1 MRSLKFLL
9 GILFL
14 LPTILLAQSTTNAP
28 SNTVVASFQ
37 GEEITLD
44 ELIQNYQKNSVDEN
58 YTASNLQEFLPF
70 YLNYKLKL
78 QYGLDKGLNEDD
90 EVTSEFES
98 YTQQAAYAY
107 WLEND
112 VKDRLFQQFLNRN
125 NYELK
130 SFHILHRL
138 EENSHPSEVIE
149 ARTAML
155 EARQKYLDGTS
166 IEELDRE
173 YSTHVRGQSAGGS
186 LPWFSAGT
194 TVKPFEDALYAL
206 EEGEISKPV
215 RTQFG
220 YHLILL
226 QEKREKT
233 PDRFVRH
240 IFFRS
245 GGNEAQMEAAKSAY
259 DSLEAGMSW
268 TDAVQAFSEDG
279 SSVSRDGN
287 IGWIGYGAQFTE
299 EFIETIMKLDADRSF
314 SEPKLT
320 NYGHHIF
327 RVDSVR
333 TYQNAQQ
340 KERDLRQKYEQ
351 LSTQRAGQKDVMNRL
366 SEIGN
371 LQLNDQAIGDLT
383 AYFQRNASHKLGEIV
398 PHSSVLDQL
407 LISFHGEE
415 YQNRD
420 FWNWISQKYPEATT
434 KQFDLH
440 WIDDYKEQVINS
452 RIVELTSDHYPEFN
466 NDIENYLNGLI
477 VFQVSDEEIWNP
489 ATADS
494 AQLRQFF
501 DENRENY
508 RYGTRYSYV
517 LLASRSDSVLTAGI
531 EALKENQTAE
541 EIRQSFSDIGVFTD
555 TTASISEE
563 PFSRIADMSEG
574 TFSEKFEYRNRS
586 SVLYLAEILS
596 PRNMTFEEAFNRVA
610 SDYQP
615 IREQNF
621 LDELYEKYNAE
632 MYTNRIR

>member
-1 MRSLKFLL
+1 MRSLKLIFGFLFLSPALLL
-9 GILFL
+9 G
-14 LPTILLAQSTTNAP
+14 QSQVDAP
-28 SNTVVASFQ
+28 SNTVVATYQ
-37 GEEITLD
+37 GHEVTLD
-44 ELIQNYQKNSVDEN
+44 ELVDNYLKNSVDEN
-58 YTASNLQEFLPF
+58 FSASDLQEFLPF

-78 QYGLDKGLNEDD
+78 QYGLDRGFAEDD
-90 EVTSEFES
+90 EVISEFES

-112 VKDRLFQQFLNRN
+112 VKDRLFQQFVNRN
-125 NYELK
+125 AYELK

-138 EENSHPSEVIE
+138 EENSHPSDVID

-155 EARQKYLDGTS
+155 EARQKYLDGTP

-206 EEGEISKPV
+206 EEGEISMPV

-226 QEKREKT
+226 QEKRERT
-233 PDRFVRH
+233 PDRFVKH

-245 GGNEAQMEAAKSAY
+245 GGDEAQREAANTAY
-259 DSLEAGMSW
+259 DSLESGMGW
-268 TDAVQAFSEDG
+268 AEAVQSFSEDG

-287 IGWIGYGAQFTE
+287 IGWVGYGSQFTQ
-299 EFIETIMKLDADRSF
+299 EFIDTIIRLDADRSY
-314 SEPKLT
+314 SEPILT

-333 TYQNAQQ
+333 TYQNTEQ
-340 KERDLRQKYEQ
+340 KERDLRQRYEQ
-351 LSTQRAGQKDVMNRL
+351 LPTQRAGQKDVINRL
-366 SEIGN
+366 SEVGN
-371 LQLNDQAIGDLT
+371 LQINDQALSELT
-383 AYFQRNASHKLGEIV
+383 AYFQRNASHKLGEIE
-398 PHSSVLDQL
+398 PHNSALSPL
-407 LISFHGEE
+407 LISFNAEDYH
-415 YQNRD
+415 NRD

-440 WIDDYKEQVINS
+440 WFDDYKEHIINS
-452 RIVELTSDHYPEFN
+452 RIVELTSEEYPEFN

-494 AQLRQFF
+494 AELKQFF
-501 DENRENY
+501 DENRDNY
-508 RYGTRYSYV
+508 RYETRYSYV
-517 LLASRSDSVLTAGI
+517 LLASRSDSVLNAGI
-531 EALKENQTAE
+531 DAVKENQTPE
-541 EIRQSFSDIGVFTD
+541 EIRQSFSELGVFTD
-555 TTASISEE
+555 TTANISEE
-563 PFSRIADMSEG
+563 PFSRIGDMSKK
-574 TFSEKFEYRNRS
+574 TFSEHFEYRNRM
-586 SVLYLAEILS
+586 SVLYLEEILS

-615 IREQNF
+615 IREKNF
-621 LDELYEKYNAE
+621 LDRLYQRYSAE
-632 MYTNRIR
+632 MYTDRIR